1 MPCSSLAFHGALALQ
16 KARTRG
22 SVRIAPSPDDS
33 TGTPAA
39 PPPSVEGRH
48 GSNASSVLFGYE
60 FQAYAAIILCVR
72 HINTMKSVR
81 LEGAHEDIEIAFDS
95 GDMLYAQAKSS
106 VTPQGDR
113 NASSKAR
120 KALET
125 LAQALVAS
133 RGPGAQDCVKLVYAS
148 NLEKPFGSRLSLGD
162 DHKLEGTTTSFS
174 RLPNAVQEFIRKH
187 LPPKSTSHGFEDR
200 FELFTLRF
208 EGDGDKRYEQV
219 DKIITSFLANLLP
232 DSDIDIGELRTTWW
246 HIIYSNGSQND
257 LRVEVSKRELISPI
271 VACACK
277 SRIPPPDLL
286 DDLDQRAHLS
296 AVRRFDRAI
305 DRKAFDFSIGT
316 RVVSDFDAFCLDAGL
331 DTASEPSIVAF
342 IRQRWTAYTS
352 ILNPEGADD
361 HENQALVYETLYRIL
376 YARHAIAHIKEQT
389 GCLPC

>member
-1 MPCSSLAFHGALALQ
+1 MPRQKHAKRSKRSHRHWSLRSCS
-16 KARTRG
+16 
-22 SVRIAPSPDDS
+22 
-33 TGTPAA
+33 
-39 PPPSVEGRH
+39 
-48 GSNASSVLFGYE
+48 
-60 FQAYAAIILCVR
+60 
-72 HINTMKSVR
+72 
-81 LEGAHEDIEIAFDS
+81 
-95 GDMLYAQAKSS
+95 
-106 VTPQGDR
+106 
-113 NASSKAR
+113 
-120 KALET
+120 
-125 LAQALVAS
+125 
-133 RGPGAQDCVKLVYAS
+133 PGAQDCAKLVYAS
-148 NLEKPFGSRLSLGD
+148 NLEKPFGSRLPLGD

-352 ILNPEGADD
+352 ILNPEGAND